1 MPAALSRLVSAA
13 ASVAGQAELS
23 DVLRTTV
30 RTAMD
35 LTAARYGALGVMSE
49 HGLLSAFIY
58 EGMEKETAE
67 AVGAL
72 PVGRG
77 VLGALGDEALRL
89 DNIAGH
95 PKAVGFPEHHPH
107 MTSFL
112 GVGVTAGGTRFG
124 NLYLTDKAGGALF
137 SDEDEALVVALA
149 HVAGSAI
156 ARARLERRLEH
167 AALVEDRERIARD
180 IHDGVIQEL
189 FAVGLSLEAS
199 RNAAPA
205 EVARQVETA
214 MASIDDA
221 MNRLRSYI
229 FDLQLPD
236 PDFEARLRTIISKT
250 SGDASVRIDISGDF
264 SHLSHTVLE
273 HLSNFV
279 REAVSNAIRHA
290 NAESVSVSVSADN
303 DGEVLVVEVIDD
315 GDGFDPGNVN
325 DGLGLANMKER
336 MSELGGLCEV
346 ISEPGK
352 GTVARGSVP
361 LG

>member
-1 MPAALSRLVSAA
+1 MPTAVSQLVSAA

-30 RTAMD
+30 RTAME
-35 LTAARYGALGVMSE
+35 LTGARYGALGIAGE
-49 HGLLSAFIY
+49 HGLLSGFIY
-58 EGMEKETAE
+58 EGMNHETAE
-67 AVGAL
+67 AVGRL
-72 PVGRG
+72 PLGRG
-77 VLGALGDEALRL
+77 VLGAIDEEPLRL
-89 DNIAGH
+89 DQVGDH
-95 PKAVGFPEHHPH
+95 TKAVGFPEHHPH
-107 MTSFL
+107 MISFL
-112 GVGVTAGGTRFG
+112 GVAVSAGGNRFG
-124 NLYLTDKAGGALF
+124 NLYLTDKEGGAPF
-137 SDEDEALVVALA
+137 TDEDEVLVVALA

-156 ARARLERRLEH
+156 ARTRLERRLEH

-189 FAVGLSLEAS
+189 FAVGLSLEAT
-199 RNAAPA
+199 RHAPPA
-205 EVARQVETA
+205 EVARRVEIA

-236 PDFEARLRTIISKT
+236 PDFEARLRTIISKAA
-250 SGDASVRIDISGDF
+250 GGAEVNIEISGEY
-264 SHLSHTVLE
+264 SQLTRLVME

-290 NAESVSVSVSADN
+290 NADTVSVTATN
-303 DGEVLVVEVIDD
+303 DGEVAIVEVVDD
-315 GDGFDPGNVN
+315 GDGFDPDDAA

-346 ISEPGK
+346 ISRPGH

-361 LG
+361 LA